1 MRRTTTTSSN
11 SFPQAHRPLPQQ
23 RDDDPRRTRI
33 PSSISATRERPCP
46 LPPHPHRPA
55 TSATSLKSISSRE
68 YVTSTDPNVAFRAAK
83 HPHQLILTPLYFTSF
98 LISLFLVNR
107 SDRARRASSASRT
120 STVFSYLWPSAW
132 IDPEPYQDPVD
143 TTWDRRDSAPHVEP
157 HAAISPRQ
165 AEDKGKR
172 KRKSWHLHRNIRKV
186 ARLEISDAFE
196 MRGRVM
202 LGMLVVLV
210 GLALALWWGLRWVV
224 ARLWWR

>member
-1 MRRTTTTSSN
+1 MDAAHDHHQQQQLPPSPPPSPPTTRRRPKKDADPFFDLGHART
-11 SFPQAHRPLPQQ
+11 PLPSPSPPASPSNE
-23 RDDDPRRTRI
+23 RDEPQEYLITR
-33 PSSISATRERPCP
+33 
-46 LPPHPHRPA
+46 
-55 TSATSLKSISSRE
+55 
-68 YVTSTDPNVAFRAAK
+68 
-83 HPHQLILTPLYFTSF
+83 LILTPLYFTSF

-202 LGMLVVLV
+202 LGIVGSLV
-210 GLALALWWGLRWVV
+210 GVAVGGCAVV
-224 ARLWWR
+224 VEISISTSQQKD